1 MLTTIPETKLPDGT
15 QIFCLQEEEVPVLYE
30 QVQDYVKYGIKLHE
44 GDVVFDVGANIGL
57 FSLWTYRECD
67 RNVNIYAFEPIPAIF
82 EVLQANANRFDA
94 EKIKVFPCGL
104 SQESKETKF
113 AYHPDATMLSTA
125 YQDDASE
132 LRNQIKQAIL
142 RNIKDAPKSYGWL
155 RLLRWVPT
163 FVRSRL
169 IEGELNSVFE
179 TEQVTCQL
187 KTISEILQEQKID
200 RVDLLKIDVEKSE
213 FDVLLGI
220 QPQDWQKIE
229 QIVVEVHNIEHRLK
243 KITALLKEQGF
254 TKIKVA
260 QRTMF
265 RGSNLFN
272 LYARR
277 S

>member
-1 MLTTIPETKLPDGT
+1 MPTIIPETKLPDGT

-30 QVQDYVKYGIKLHE
+30 QVRDYVKYGIELHE
-44 GDVVFDVGANIGL
+44 GNIVFDVGANIGL
-57 FSLWTYRECD
+57 FSLWAYQECD

-104 SQESKETKF
+104 AHESKETEF

-125 YQDDASE
+125 YQDDSLE

-200 RVDLLKIDVEKSE
+200 RIDLLKIDVEKSE

-220 QPQDWQKIE
+220 EPQDWQKIE
-229 QIVVEVHNIEHRLK
+229 QIAVEVHNLEHRLQ
-243 KITALLKEQGF
+243 KITALLEKQGF
-254 TKIKVA
+254 TEIKVV

-265 RGSNLFN
+265 KGSNLFN
-272 LYARR
+272 LYAWRE
-277 S
+277 